1 MEPLYKIQEQ
11 TTIGWEDWDPSQDAM
26 TKENCQELYQQLL
39 GDGTN
44 PDDLRIIRVS

>member
-11 TTIGWEDWDPSQDAM
+11 TTIGWEDWDASQQPM
-26 TKENCQELYQQLL
+26 PKENCQELYQQLL

-44 PDDLRIIRVS
+44 PADLRIIRVS